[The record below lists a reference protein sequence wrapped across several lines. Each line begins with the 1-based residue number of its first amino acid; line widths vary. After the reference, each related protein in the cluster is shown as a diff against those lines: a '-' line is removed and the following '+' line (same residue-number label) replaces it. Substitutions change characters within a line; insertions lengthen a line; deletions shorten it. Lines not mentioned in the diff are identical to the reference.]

1 MTKLEQLANE
11 IALFVYPKVDGD
23 DEESSLPREGL
34 AGTIMELALLAGT
47 IMELALEI
55 KRATTEGEW

>member
-34 AGTIMELALLAGT
+34 AGTIMELAL
-47 IMELALEI
+47 EI